1 MDRLPPRSDADAL
14 VKEAL
19 KRLDLPTRRLFL
31 RDSLTLGGLSL
42 LTGCSLGDGK
52 SAETA
57 LQRISRMNDRVQA
70 WLFDPK
76 RLAPT
81 YPESMITRPFPFN
94 AYYGEDKAPRV
105 DADAFRLEVS
115 GLVSDKHAWT
125 LPELHALPQTDQI
138 TRHVCVEGWSAI
150 GRWGGVPFSAFLRR
164 VGADLSA
171 KYVGFKCADD
181 YYTSIDMPTAL
192 HAQTLLT
199 LTYDGETLPPRY
211 GFPIKLRMPTKLG
224 YKNPKHIQAI
234 FVTNNYPGGYWEDQG
249 YNWFGGS

>member
-1 MDRLPPRSDADAL
+1 MNRLPPRSDADAL

-115 GLVSDKHAWT
+115 GLVADKHAWT

-150 GRWGGVPFSAFLRR
+150 GRWGGVPFSLRHS
-164 VGADLSA
+164 G
-171 KYVGFKCADD
+171 
-181 YYTSIDMPTAL
+181 TI
-192 HAQTLLT
+192 
-199 LTYDGETLPPRY
+199 
-211 GFPIKLRMPTKLG
+211 
-224 YKNPKHIQAI
+224 
-234 FVTNNYPGGYWEDQG
+234 PG
-249 YNWFGGS
+249 